1 MKSLIEEA
9 SSIAKAIEKGWER
22 AGKPN
27 SFSVKVFE
35 LPEKNFIGMTTK
47 PAKVGLF
54 FTEDKPS
61 TASHKKEQGT
71 GQQTHQ
77 PRQQYNNASSSDQ
90 QAKNKSR
97 PRVRVIAEKDGQAPA
112 ERAPRSPRPQTQRP
126 PQQQQ
131 DRAPK
136 QSAAA
141 QEQSKE
147 AGLEDSAISNWSPE
161 MVRVVTD
168 WLRECLNIIGLSNIA
183 FSTDIQKNNL
193 KINFDTPLVDNE
205 LKESILYKN
214 MAYLVMASLRA
225 QFRADCKQLKLAL
238 TRE

>member
-22 AGKPN
+22 AGKPQ

-54 FTEDKPS
+54 FTEEKP
-61 TASHKKEQGT
+61 TGSHKKESGT
-71 GQQTHQ
+71 GQQVTHP
-77 PRQQYNNASSSDQ
+77 PRQPYNNAGASDQ

-97 PRVRVIAEKDGQAPA
+97 PRTRVIAEKDGQ
-112 ERAPRSPRPQTQRP
+112 ESTDKGPRSPRPQAQRA

-131 DRAPK
+131 ERAPK
-136 QSAAA
+136 QSPVTH
-141 QEQSKE
+141 EQPKE
-147 AGLEDSAISNWSPE
+147 AGQEDSTVSHWSPE
-161 MVRVVTD
+161 MVRVVSD
-168 WLRECLNIIGLSNIA
+168 WLRACLNIIGLSNIA

-193 KINFDTPLVDNE
+193 RINFDAPLVDNE
-205 LKESILYKN
+205 LKETILYKN